1 MSQEFESTIWAG
13 VRYHTTFRGVSFN
26 LTTPTSR
33 IRAFFPFTL
42 HPHTTYKDKEVQDLN
57 ERLKRFRL
65 EVNAWYIPELKDA
78 YGEVKEEREQWIGK
92 YYKIYNIWY
101 ATLSK
106 EEQKKEDEDRYN
118 QGACESEDRITRPYY
133 EQNYERLIQKAERER
148 KIKADQIQNLKEVN
162 FIDDEPPAP
171 PTAPKSP
178 PNILIIED
186 SDEEEESKPEP
197 PKPRPKS
204 KKSILTLIEDSDEDE
219 PDPEAVFVRL
229 KDNKIVDILDPKP
242 EEEGVSFLD

>member
-1 MSQEFESTIWAG
+1 MRLEFADKEKE
-13 VRYHTTFRGVSFN
+13 VQDLN
-26 LTTPTSR
+26 ER
-33 IRAFFPFTL
+33 IKRFQIEVNAC
-42 HPHTTYKDKEVQDLN
+42 YKDKEVQDLN

-65 EVNAWYIPELKDA
+65 DVNAWYIPDLKDA
-78 YGEVKEEREQWIGK
+78 YGEVKEERKQWIGK

-133 EQNYERLIQKAERER
+133 EQRYERLIQEAERER

-162 FIDDEPPAP
+162 FIDEEPQASPA
-171 PTAPKSP
+171 APKSP

-186 SDEEEESKPEP
+186 SDEEEEEESKPEP

-204 KKSILTLIEDSDEDE
+204 KKSILKLIEDSDEDE
-219 PDPEAVFVRL
+219 PDPEEVFVRL
-229 KDNKIVDILDPKP
+229 KDNKIVDILDPKS
-242 EEEGVSFLD
+242 EVSFLE

>member
-1 MSQEFESTIWAG
+1 MRLEFADKEQEVQDLNELIKRHKIEVNAC
-13 VRYHTTFRGVSFN
+13 
-26 LTTPTSR
+26 
-33 IRAFFPFTL
+33 
-42 HPHTTYKDKEVQDLN
+42 YKDKEVQDLN

-133 EQNYERLIQKAERER
+133 EQNYERLIQKAERE
-148 KIKADQIQNLKEVN
+148 KQIKADQIQNLKEIN
-162 FIDDEPPAP
+162 FIDDEPQAP
-171 PTAPKSP
+171 PAAPKSP
-178 PNILIIED
+178 PNILVIED
-186 SDEEEESKPEP
+186 SDEEESEPEP

-204 KKSILTLIEDSDEDE
+204 KKSILKLIEDSDEEE
-219 PDPEAVFVRL
+219 PDLEEELVRL
-229 KDNKIVDILDPKP
+229 KDSKIVDFLEP
-242 EEEGVSFLD
+242 EEEVSFIE